1 MPLYIVATP
10 IGNLE
15 DITIRA
21 INTLH
26 EVDMI
31 ACEDTRRAGILLKK
45 YDIKKKLVAYHE
57 HNERRKLPQ
66 IMALLEDDR
75 KVALISNAGMP
86 LISDPGHPLIQAA
99 LKKNIQIFVIP
110 GPSAVS
116 TALAI
121 SGLPVNNYIFEGFLP
136 KKTGRRTK
144 KLKSLRTETR
154 TVVFFESP
162 VRIKRLLE
170 ELLVIV
176 GDRKIA
182 LCRELTKYHEEVR
195 RAKISEILEKIPVQ
209 KGEFTVVMDG
219 ADG

>member
-45 YDIKKKLVAYHE
+45 YEIKKKLIAYHE

-136 KKTGRRTK
+136 KKAGRRTK